1 MNFRFYFFSLFRE
14 IFVPHHRSLEFRA
27 KVLAAMLVAKKTVNE
42 DDYALIREIAIEIYG
57 ADKKRI
63 EVLIKTVREYVNNIK
78 TLKLATLDDLLAGVD
93 SEIRAVHRYVKKIDF
108 AHLRRLM
115 IDSDD
120 EDALVQQYVY
130 EYMLDEV
137 ARYTNA

>member
-27 KVLAAMLVAKKTVNE
+27 KVLAAMLAAKKTVSEE
-42 DDYALIREIAIEIYG
+42 DYSIVREIAIEIY
-57 ADKKRI
+57 ATDKKRI
-63 EVLIKTVREYVNNIK
+63 EVLIKTVKEYVKNIK
-78 TLKLATLDDLLAGVD
+78 TLKLVTLDDLLAEVD
-93 SEIRAVHRYVKKIDF
+93 NELKSVHRYVKKVDF

-115 IDSDD
+115 IDSDE

-130 EYMLDEV
+130 EYMLSEV
-137 ARYTNA
+137 ERYTNV